1 MTHKNQKRKRIM
13 WTYLIQY
20 AALSLSGILLNLL
33 LSKGVSYLG
42 IPIYLDSAGTILTTF
57 LGGLLP
63 GVVTGYFT
71 NLLKYAFV
79 DSESIYYA
87 AINVLLAVLA
97 EFLFRRKWFRTWK
110 KALLSVPLFA
120 LIGGVLGSLL
130 TLMLFG
136 FDFANGTSGDIA
148 RWLYGQ
154 GLQNVAVCQMLG
166 DFALDLADKLITVVL
181 AVVVYRAVYPALKS
195 LFSYHSW
202 LQNPL
207 DEETYR
213 AAQKFHPLGLSLRT
227 KLVLLLTLS
236 ILPIAAVT
244 TGISYYTFYQSTLDS
259 HEQMGIGVTHVIM
272 SSLDPDRIDEYLEMG
287 ENAQGY
293 PETEAALTDL
303 LQSSENIHY
312 VYVYQIREDG
322 VHVVFDVDTPN
333 MPGDDPGTVKEFE
346 DAFLDNKAELLAGK
360 PIGRIISND
369 SYGYL
374 MSIYS
379 PVKNSLGET
388 VCYACVDIDMSLLM
402 DIGYQFLA
410 RNISLFIGLAVL
422 ILAAVLWFVE
432 NGVILPIN
440 SMAVAS
446 EGYAFNSETQREESA
461 EQIHR
466 LGIRTRDE
474 IENLYHAI
482 MKTTDDSVRY
492 IAESQEKNRI
502 ITRMQESLIM
512 TMADLVESRDQNTGD
527 HIKNTA
533 DYTRIIMNELRKEGH
548 YTDQLTDEYISD
560 VYRSALL
567 HDIGK
572 IRIPDAVLNKPGR
585 LTDEEFTLMK
595 KHTVY
600 GGEVIEKAKRASAS
614 ISYLNVAK
622 DLATY
627 HHEWWNGRGYPE
639 GLKGEAIPLSAR
651 IMAVADVFDA
661 LVSRRCYKEGFSFE
675 KSMGIIREESG
686 THFDPLVAGA
696 FLSAEDQVRKVL
708 DERRKLEN
716 D

>member
-1 MTHKNQKRKRIM
+1 MTHDVRNRKRIM
-13 WTYLIQY
+13 WKYLIQY
-20 AALSLSGILLNLL
+20 TALALCGILLNLF
-33 LSKGVSYLG
+33 LSKAVSLLEL
-42 IPIYLDSAGTILTTF
+42 PIYLDSVGTILATF
-57 LGGLLP
+57 LGGLVP
-63 GVVTGYFT
+63 GVLTGYFT
-71 NLLKYAFV
+71 NLLKYIFW
-79 DSESIYYA
+79 DTDSIYYA
-87 AINVLLAVLA
+87 AINVLLSVLA
-97 EFLFRRKWFRTWK
+97 VFLFRKKWFRTWR

-120 LIGGVLGSLL
+120 LIGGMLGSLL
-130 TLMLFG
+130 TLMLYG
-136 FDFANGTSGDIA
+136 FDFADGTSGDIA

-154 GLQNVAVCQMLG
+154 GLQNVAICQILG
-166 DFALDLADKLITVVL
+166 DFMLDLADKLITVVL
-181 AVVVYRAVYPALKS
+181 TVLLYRSVYPALKS
-195 LFSYHSW
+195 RFSHQSW
-202 LQNPL
+202 LQNPM
-207 DEETYR
+207 DDETYQ

-244 TGISYYTFYQSTLDS
+244 SGISYYTFYQSTLDS
-259 HEQMGIGVTHVIM
+259 HEQMGLGVTRVIM
-272 SSLDPDRIDEYLEMG
+272 SSLDPERIDEYLEMG
-287 ENAQGY
+287 ENAPGY
-293 PETEAALTDL
+293 NDTKAVLTDL
-303 LQSSENIHY
+303 LQSSEDIQY

-322 VHVVFDVDTPN
+322 VHVVFDADTPDL
-333 MPGDDPGTVKEFE
+333 PGDDPGTVKEFE
-346 DAFLDNKAELLAGK
+346 DAFLVNKTQLLAGEK
-360 PIGRIISND
+360 IDRIISND

-379 PVKNSLGET
+379 PVKNSSGKT

-402 DIGYQFLA
+402 DTGYQFLA
-410 RNISLFIGLAVL
+410 RNISLFIGLAML
-422 ILAAVLWFVE
+422 ILAAVLWFAE
-432 NGVILPIN
+432 NGIILPIN
-440 SMAVAS
+440 SMAVAA
-446 EGYAFNSETQREESA
+446 EGYAFNSEAQRAESA

-482 MKTTDDSVRY
+482 MKTTDDSVQY

-512 TMADLVESRDQNTGD
+512 TMADLVESRDQSTGD
-527 HIKNTA
+527 HIKKTA
-533 DYTRIIMNELRKEGH
+533 DYTRIIMDELRKEGH
-548 YTDQLTDEYISD
+548 YTDLLTDEYVSD

-585 LTDEEFTLMK
+585 LTDEEFELMK
-595 KHTVY
+595 KHTIY
-600 GGEVIEKAKRASAS
+600 GGEVIEKTKHASAN

-661 LVSRRCYKEGFSFE
+661 LVSRRCYKEGFSIE
-675 KSMGIIREESG
+675 KSLGIIREESG

-696 FLSAEDQVRKVL
+696 FLNAEDQVRKVL
-708 DERRKLEN
+708 NERRKLEN
-716 D
+716 G